1 MKIKLC
7 SSELRGGHGEAQDR
21 GAGEED
27 QQEAG
32 GHHDRGRDRRRA
44 GPRYLLNAYCHT
56 CKRRCL
62 SSWLLLDDQTWIKH
76 SITYCRCGVRS
87 QISGWCSPSRV
98 RSRPSSCRRALLSA
112 AAGDNVLLTAVNSQ
126 NFAKHFASL
135 EQVCGEHSREFSRWV
150 LAPPSLTPL
159 TSKGKE

>member
-1 MKIKLC
+1 MRSTVRVKVV
-7 SSELRGGHGEAQDR
+7 
-21 GAGEED
+21 
-27 QQEAG
+27 
-32 GHHDRGRDRRRA
+32 
-44 GPRYLLNAYCHT
+44 
-56 CKRRCL
+56 
-62 SSWLLLDDQTWIKH
+62 WLLSVNTKDDQVLVKH

-112 AAGDNVLLTAVNSQ
+112 AAGDDVLLTAVTLQ

-150 LAPPSLTPL
+150 LALLFSALIDPIDL
-159 TSKGKE
+159 